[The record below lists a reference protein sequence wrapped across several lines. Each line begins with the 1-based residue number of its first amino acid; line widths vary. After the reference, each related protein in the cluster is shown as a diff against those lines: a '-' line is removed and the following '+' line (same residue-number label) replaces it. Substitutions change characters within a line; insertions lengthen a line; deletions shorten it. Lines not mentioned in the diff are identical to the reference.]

1 MNDLSK
7 IYYNMYQSENE
18 EKFNEDLI
26 YLKDKEDITTFAEA
40 IGKGLEIL
48 PGIKYL
54 NTTKI
59 DRKKVYNNTATEKK
73 IDVEPSIL
81 EEISIN
87 FLIFKGEKGDE
98 DYEEREISL
107 KFYFPK
113 LIDHHF
119 FIINGIKYKMIYQLT
134 DSGTY
139 RNKKYLVL
147 KNLVMPI
154 KLGTETKVFKFEDT
168 EGNIYNQKVF
178 CINMFKRTINPF
190 LYYFSKLRYEDT
202 IKYLG
207 LDDYVEL
214 IDLNE
219 YDFIEGCTNFKIS
232 NSLGVSIDTE
242 FLNES
247 EENKLLIFSYLN
259 IFTNRMKYEKIMD
272 KDFWIKTLGS
282 IFTKNPSAVLEKGVN
297 ILISFERSLDEITK
311 MILRIPDS
319 DKENVY
325 AIVRWMMR
333 NYITLSKLDVMDL
346 SFKRLRLREYLIY
359 PLLTRLSD
367 GVYRLLNKKNP
378 SLNDINSIFKIPK
391 GFLINYLVKSET
403 IQYVNAVNTYDL
415 FSVALKGTL
424 SGPQSPFQGNS
435 DNMKL
440 RSIHPS
446 YLGRLDLIST
456 STGDPGVSFTL
467 VPFLHMYKDM
477 HFTEEIDLDLV
488 EDEDDS
494 MKIPNTMIDEY
505 FDDSYEKDDD

>member
-1 MNDLSK
+1 
-7 IYYNMYQSENE
+7 
-18 EKFNEDLI
+18 
-26 YLKDKEDITTFAEA
+26 
-40 IGKGLEIL
+40 
-48 PGIKYL
+48 
-54 NTTKI
+54 
-59 DRKKVYNNTATEKK
+59 
-73 IDVEPSIL
+73 
-81 EEISIN
+81 
-87 FLIFKGEKGDE
+87 
-98 DYEEREISL
+98 
-107 KFYFPK
+107 
-113 LIDHHF
+113 
-119 FIINGIKYKMIYQLT
+119 
-134 DSGTY
+134 
-139 RNKKYLVL
+139 
-147 KNLVMPI
+147 
-154 KLGTETKVFKFEDT
+154 
-168 EGNIYNQKVF
+168 
-178 CINMFKRTINPF
+178 
-190 LYYFSKLRYEDT
+190 
-202 IKYLG
+202 
-207 LDDYVEL
+207 
-214 IDLNE
+214 
-219 YDFIEGCTNFKIS
+219 
-232 NSLGVSIDTE
+232 
-242 FLNES
+242 
-247 EENKLLIFSYLN
+247 
-259 IFTNRMKYEKIMD
+259 
-272 KDFWIKTLGS
+272 
-282 IFTKNPSAVLEKGVN
+282 
-297 ILISFERSLDEITK
+297 
-311 MILRIPDS
+311 
-319 DKENVY
+319 
-325 AIVRWMMR
+325 MR